1 MGFGSKLAEPA
12 VGRTCTVL
20 GIHRRRSRSLLRAAS
35 SGWCSAAMPPGH
47 RRSDHQC
54 CCRQGLSARTRNPHP
69 GADAALPAG
78 QASGSRPLYGDS
90 IRGRETSASP
100 TVARFLVE
108 QRMHM
113 RLQPRRGRGTR
124 QLEPERTRANSSGRR
139 RDLNRNPNQESEF
152 EPCRCVAL
160 AICSPST

>member
-1 MGFGSKLAEPA
+1 MGFSSKLAEPA

-90 IRGRETSASP
+90 IRGRQCLIQC
-100 TVARFLVE
+100 VANGCPFFGRAE
-108 QRMHM
+108 DTHK
-113 RLQPRRGRGTR
+113 PRRGRGTR